1 MPDPTSSL
9 FTLCSRCSLPSHP
22 ISRCTL
28 HTHISP
34 TQVFVLERLMRD
46 DYLSVARVLNL
57 LAQVCAGYEGD
68 MRAWTCHMWGGN
80 VNISGKSLERQ
91 TPKAREGSSSRHM

>member
-28 HTHISP
+28 QTHISP
-34 TQVFVLERLMRD
+34 TQVFVLERLMRE

-57 LAQVCAGYEGD
+57 LAQVCAGVVWGQGH
-68 MRAWTCHMWGGN
+68 ATCGG
-80 VNISGKSLERQ
+80 E
-91 TPKAREGSSSRHM
+91 M